1 MAAFMVGSFNVPDY
15 DEWKALFD
23 EDRVGRRETA
33 TGHLISQAVDDPNHV
48 FIRVEFP
55 SVEAA
60 QDYRERLLASG
71 IIDNMG
77 VETRPTVVETADS
90 ATY

>member
-1 MAAFMVGSFNVPDY
+1 MAFMVGSFNVPDF

-23 EDRVGRRETA
+23 ADRVGRKEVA
-33 TGHLISQAVDDPNHV
+33 TGHTVSQAVDDPNHV
-48 FIRVEFP
+48 FVRVDFP

-60 QDYRERLLASG
+60 QDYRERLLAAG
-71 IIDNMG
+71 ILDNMG
-77 VETRPTVVETADS
+77 VETMPTVVEMVDS

>member
-1 MAAFMVGSFNVPDY
+1 MAAMVSSFNVPDY

-23 EDRVGRRETA
+23 ADRVGRKETA
-33 TGHLISQAVDDPNHV
+33 TSHLVSRAVDDPNHV
-48 FIRVEFP
+48 FVRLEFP

-60 QDYRERLLASG
+60 QDYRDRLLGSG
-71 IIDNMG
+71 ILDNMG
-77 VETRPTVVETADS
+77 VETVPTVVEVVDQ